1 MARTPL
7 VPVELK
13 CRPFDLAEARLHG
26 LTKDHLEGASW
37 RRLGGGMYAWREIAD
52 EPQVVLDAIRRGLPL
67 VAAFS
72 GRTAAWLHG
81 LDVPPCGPVEVTL
94 PPACGI
100 AVRAHLV
107 VRRAELAT
115 GDVVMQ
121 KGLPATSALRT
132 LADLGRRPPLVEA
145 VATLDSALN
154 KALLD
159 LGELRAWADDHAAY
173 RGIKLLR
180 QAVDLA
186 EPATE
191 SVMETRL
198 RLVLVLAGLPRPE
211 AQVSLFDAAGGFLGR
226 PDLYYRSQRLGL
238 EYDGATHRDSLVAD
252 NRRQNRLLH
261 AGYRLLRFTAADVLS
276 SPESVVAL
284 VRAALASPT

>member
-1 MARTPL
+1 MARAPL

-72 GRTAAWLHG
+72 GRTAGWLHG

-100 AVRAHLV
+100 AVRARVV
-107 VRRAELAT
+107 VRRSELAA
-115 GDVVMQ
+115 GEVVMR
-121 KGLPATSALRT
+121 KGLPATSAART

-145 VATLDSALN
+145 VASLDSALN
-154 KALLD
+154 KSMLD
-159 LGELRAWADDHAAY
+159 LGELRAWADNHAAY
-173 RGIKLLR
+173 RGINLLR
-180 QAVDLA
+180 RAIELA
-186 EPATE
+186 EPLTE

-211 AQVSLFDAAGGFLGR
+211 AQVSLFDVAGRFLGR
-226 PDLYYRSQRLGL
+226 PDLYYRTHRLGL
-238 EYDGATHRDSLVAD
+238 EYDGAIHRDSLVAD

-261 AGYRLLRFTAADVLS
+261 AGYGLLRFTAADVLS

>member
-1 MARTPL
+1 
-7 VPVELK
+7 
-13 CRPFDLAEARLHG
+13 
-26 LTKDHLEGASW
+26 
-37 RRLGGGMYAWREIAD
+37 MYAWLEIAD
-52 EPQVVLDAIRRGLPL
+52 EPQIRLDAVRRQLPL

-72 GRTAAWLHG
+72 GPTAAWLHG
-81 LDVPPCGPVEVTL
+81 LDVPPCTPVEITV

-100 AVRAHLV
+100 AMRAGVGL
-107 VRRAELAT
+107 RRSELAA
-115 GDVVMQ
+115 GEVVMIS
-121 KGLPATSALRT
+121 GLPATSALRT

-226 PDLYYRSQRLGL
+226 PDLYYRAHRLGL

-261 AGYRLLRFTAADVLS
+261 GGYRLLRFTAADVLS
-276 SPESVVAL
+276 TPDSVVAL
-284 VRAALASPT
+284 VRSALAVPI